1 MENGI
6 IKHTRVICIEEI
18 QDYFNEYLE
27 YFRNKYRM
35 TEVMDPK
42 MLIRNTTNEAGVFP
56 SDNYIYEFLI
66 SERLLGFVYFRRNS
80 FNNVEVSMVDL
91 NIKIPSKY
99 YRKSKKK

>member
-6 IKHTRVICIEEI
+6 IKHTLVICIEEI

-80 FNNVEVSMVDL
+80 FNNVEVIMVDL

>member
-80 FNNVEVSMVDL
+80 FNNVEVIMVDL